1 MTTLFDNEAPKAQ
14 HQDQQP
20 GLESEME
27 PAPIYFNPDYKPA
40 DKLHG
45 KVAIITGGDSGI
57 GRAVAITFA
66 QERAKIV
73 IVYLSENEDAERVK
87 QEAKKFTTDILLIRG
102 DLSDPAFCD
111 EVVMRTIN
119 YFGRIDILVN
129 CAGEQHPQE
138 RIEDI
143 TNEQLHRTFATNIF
157 SMYYLVKAAL
167 PHMGKGS
174 TIINTTSVT
183 AYHGHKTLIDY
194 SSTKGAITAFTRSL
208 ALNLAERQIR
218 VNGVA
223 PGPIWTPLIPSTFTS
238 EEVAKF
244 GKKQPLGRP
253 GQPAELAPAYVYLGC
268 DDSSYMTGQILHIN
282 GGSIVNG

>member
-14 HQDQQP
+14 QQDQQP

-40 DKLHG
+40 DKLQG

-87 QEAKKFTTDILLIRG
+87 QEAKKFTTDVLLIRG

-143 TNEQLHRTFATNIF
+143 TNEQLHQTFATNIF

-238 EEVAKF
+238 EEVANF

>member
-1 MTTLFDNEAPKAQ
+1 MTTLFDNAAPRA
-14 HQDQQP
+14 QQP
-20 GLESEME
+20 SPQPGIELERY
-27 PAPIYFNPDYKPA
+27 PAPIYFNPDYKSA
-40 DKLHG
+40 DKLQG

-73 IVYLSENEDAERVK
+73 IVYLTENEDAELVK
-87 QEAKKFTTDILLIRG
+87 QEVKKFTTDVLLIRG
-102 DLSDPAFCD
+102 DLNDPDFCD

-119 YFGRIDILVN
+119 YFGSIDILVN
-129 CAGEQHPQE
+129 CAGEQHPQV

-143 TNEQLHRTFATNIF
+143 SNEQLHHTFATNIF
-157 SMYYLVKAAL
+157 SMYYLMKAAL

-183 AYHGHKTLIDY
+183 AYQGHKNLIDY
-194 SSTKGAITAFTRSL
+194 SSTNGAITAFTRSL
-208 ALNLAERQIR
+208 ALSLAERKIR

-223 PGPIWTPLIPSTFTS
+223 PGAIWTAIIPSTLST
-238 EEVAKF
+238 EQIGKF
-244 GKKQPLGRP
+244 GKDLPMGRP
-253 GQPAELAPAYVYLGC
+253 GQPAELAPAFVYLGC
-268 DDSSYMTGQILHIN
+268 EDSSYMTGQILHIN

>member
-14 HQDQQP
+14 QQGQQP
-20 GLESEME
+20 GLESEMD

-40 DKLHG
+40 DKLQG

-73 IVYLSENEDAERVK
+73 IVYLSENDDAELVK
-87 QEAKKFTTDILLIRG
+87 QEAKKFTPDVLLIRG

-119 YFGRIDILVN
+119 YLGSIDILVN

-143 TNEQLHRTFATNIF
+143 TNEQLHQTFATNIF

-167 PHMGKGS
+167 PHMAKGS

-208 ALNLAERQIR
+208 ALNLADRQIR

-223 PGPIWTPLIPSTFTS
+223 PGPIWTPLIPSTFST
-238 EEVAKF
+238 EEVANF
-244 GKKQPLGRP
+244 GKNQPLGRP

>member
-40 DKLHG
+40 DKLQG

-87 QEAKKFTTDILLIRG
+87 QEAKKFTTDVLLIRG

-119 YFGRIDILVN
+119 YFGSIDILVN

>member
-87 QEAKKFTTDILLIRG
+87 QEAKKFTTDVLLIRG

>member
-14 HQDQQP
+14 QQDQKP
-20 GLESEME
+20 GLESQMD

-40 DKLHG
+40 DKLQG

-87 QEAKKFTTDILLIRG
+87 QEAKKFTTDVLLIRG

-119 YFGRIDILVN
+119 YFGRLDILVN
-129 CAGEQHPQE
+129 CAGEQHPQQ

-194 SSTKGAITAFTRSL
+194 SSTKGAISAFTRSL
-208 ALNLAERQIR
+208 ALNLADRQIR

-238 EEVAKF
+238 EEVANF